1 MVITIKLSN
10 VLIEEAK
17 LHAQAMHHSVSKQIE
32 HWARLGKLAE
42 DNPDLPIGILQDMK
56 TSIEEVK
63 SGNLTEYQFD

>member
-1 MVITIKLSN
+1 MSIAIKLSEPL
-10 VLIEEAK
+10 VREEEFY
-17 LHAQAMHHSVSKQIE
+17 AQVTHRSVPEQIE